1 MLILLLLEYL
11 SREDVNVITVDWT
24 ALSSGLNY
32 PGIAL
37 NNVPAAGDYVGAFID
52 YLIEEGTPISSFH
65 LIGWSLG
72 AHVAGNAGE
81 AVTAG
86 LLPRITGH
94 MIQK

>member
-1 MLILLLLEYL
+1 MTVLLEYL
-11 SREDVNVITVDWT
+11 LREDVNVIAVDWR
-24 ALSSGLNY
+24 ALSDGLNY
-32 PGIAL
+32 PGIAV

-52 YLIEEGTPISSFH
+52 YLIEVDVPFRNQNLRRSGS
-65 LIGWSLG
+65 G
-72 AHVAGNAGE
+72 AHVVGNAGE